1 MIKIRIC
8 ESEEPM
14 VPYVLKFLMY
24 ILIEKHTTF
33 QLKTI
38 PLINAYLLLFNNNR
52 RLKNDKYERKTRGY
66 YSAFSG
72 W

>member
-1 MIKIRIC
+1 MLSSNDILNFLRHNK
-8 ESEEPM
+8 
-14 VPYVLKFLMY
+14 PYMY

>member
-1 MIKIRIC
+1 
-8 ESEEPM
+8 
-14 VPYVLKFLMY
+14 MY